1 MHRNQNL
8 LKYMKALKIGD
19 LTATTPIVQG
29 GMGVGI
35 SLSGLASAVANE
47 GGIGVISAAGLGVL
61 YSEYS
66 HDYSEAGIWGMRQE
80 IRKAREASKGIIGV
94 NIMVALSHFA
104 ELVKT
109 AIEEKVDIIFAG
121 AGLPLNLPSFLTEG
135 AKTKLAP
142 IVSSAR
148 AAKLICTKWFSEY
161 KYIPDAIVVEGPK
174 AGGHLGYKHE
184 QIEDEAFSL
193 EAIVPQ
199 VVAEVKKFA
208 DEHNCNIPIIAGGG
222 VYSGEDIYKIMALGA
237 DAVQMGTRF
246 VATEECDASDTFKQA
261 YINAKKEDIQIIK
274 SPVGL
279 PGRAIRN
286 GFLDKVADGLCRP
299 KKCAFNCLKTCDI
312 EKTPYCI
319 MLALYN
325 AYKGRME
332 HGYAFSGSN
341 AWRCDKIMK
350 VKELLDSLR
359 HEYAEYAAKQ

>member
-1 MHRNQNL
+1 
-8 LKYMKALKIGD
+8 MKELKIGN
-19 LTATTPIVQG
+19 LVATTPIVQG

-35 SLSGLASAVANE
+35 SLWRLASAVAEE
-47 GGIGVISAAGLGVL
+47 GGIGVISAAGLGLL
-61 YSEYS
+61 YNEYS

-80 IRKAREASKGIIGV
+80 IRKARQATKGIIGV
-94 NIMVALSHFA
+94 NIMVALSHFP
-104 ELVKT
+104 ELVRT

-121 AGLPLNLPSFLTEG
+121 AGLPLNLPSYLTEG
-135 AKTKLAP
+135 AVTKLAP

-148 AAKLICTKWFSEY
+148 AARLICTKWLSEY
-161 KYIPDAIVVEGPK
+161 NYIPDAIVVEGPK

-199 VVAEVKKFA
+199 VVEEVRNFSAK
-208 DEHNCNIPIIAGGG
+208 HNCHIPIIAGGG
-222 VYSGEDIYKIMALGA
+222 VYSGEDIHTILSLGA

-246 VATEECDASDTFKQA
+246 VATHECDASDTFKQA
-261 YINAKKEDIQIIK
+261 YINSTKDDIRIIK

-286 GFLDKVADGLCRP
+286 NFLDKVSDGLCRP
-299 KKCAFNCLKTCDI
+299 KKCAFNCLKTCDV

-332 HGYAFSGSN
+332 HGYAFGGSN
-341 AWRCDKIMK
+341 AWKCDKIVS
-350 VKELLDSLR
+350 VKELMDSLR
-359 HEYAEYAAKQ
+359 EEYKACAG

>member
-1 MHRNQNL
+1 
-8 LKYMKALKIGD
+8 MKELKIGN
-19 LTATTPIVQG
+19 LVATTPIVQG

-35 SLSGLASAVANE
+35 SLSGLASAVAEE
-47 GGIGVISAAGLGVL
+47 GGIGVISAAGLGLL
-61 YSEYS
+61 YNEYS

-80 IRKAREASKGIIGV
+80 IRKARQATKGIIGV
-94 NIMVALSHFA
+94 NIMVALSHFP
-104 ELVKT
+104 ELVRT

-121 AGLPLNLPSFLTEG
+121 AGLPLNLPSYLTEG
-135 AKTKLAP
+135 AVTKLAP

-148 AAKLICTKWFSEY
+148 AARLICTKWLSEY
-161 KYIPDAIVVEGPK
+161 NYIPDAIVVEGPK

-199 VVAEVKKFA
+199 VVEEVRNFSAK
-208 DEHNCNIPIIAGGG
+208 HNCHIPIIAGGG
-222 VYSGEDIYKIMALGA
+222 VYSGEDIHAILSLGA

-246 VATEECDASDTFKQA
+246 VTTHECDASDAFKQT
-261 YINAKKEDIQIIK
+261 YINSTKEDMQIIK

-286 GFLDKVADGLCRP
+286 NFLDKVSDGLCRP

-332 HGYAFSGSN
+332 HGYAFGGSN
-341 AWRCDKIMK
+341 AWMCDKIIS
-350 VKELLDSLR
+350 VKELMDTLR
-359 HEYAEYAAKQ
+359 REYKACAGK

>member
-1 MHRNQNL
+1 MNE
-8 LKYMKALKIGD
+8 LKIGD
-19 LTATTPIVQG
+19 LVATTPIVQG

-35 SLSGLASAVANE
+35 SLSGLASAVAEE
-47 GGIGVISAAGLGVL
+47 GGIGVISAAGLGLL
-61 YSEYS
+61 YNEYS

-80 IRKAREASKGIIGV
+80 IRKARQATKGIIGV
-94 NIMVALSHFA
+94 NIMVALSHFS

-109 AIEEKVDIIFAG
+109 AIEEGVDIVFAG
-121 AGLPLNLPSFLTEG
+121 AGLPLNLPSYLTEG
-135 AKTKLAP
+135 SKTKLAP

-148 AAKLICTKWFSEY
+148 AAKLICTKWLSEY
-161 KYIPDAIVVEGPK
+161 NYIPDAIVVEGPK

-199 VVAEVKKFA
+199 VVEVVKNFA
-208 DEHNCNIPIIAGGG
+208 AKHNCNIPVIAGGG
-222 VYSGEDIYKIMALGA
+222 VYSGEDIHRILSLGA
-237 DAVQMGTRF
+237 DAVQIGTRF
-246 VATEECDASDTFKQA
+246 VPTHECDASDAFKQA
-261 YINAKKEDIQIIK
+261 YINATKDDIQIIK

-286 GFLDKVADGLCRP
+286 SFLDKVADGLCRP

-341 AWRCDKIMK
+341 AWKCDKIVS
-350 VKELLDSLR
+350 VKELMDSLR
-359 HEYAEYAAKQ
+359 EEYKACAGK

>member
-1 MHRNQNL
+1 MNE
-8 LKYMKALKIGD
+8 LKIGN

-35 SLSGLASAVANE
+35 SLSGLASAVAEE
-47 GGIGVISAAGLGVL
+47 GGIGVISAAGLGLL
-61 YSEYS
+61 YNEYS

-80 IRKAREASKGIIGV
+80 IRKARQATKGIIGV
-94 NIMVALSHFA
+94 NIMVALTHFP

-121 AGLPLNLPSFLTEG
+121 AGLPLNLPSYLTEG
-135 AKTKLAP
+135 ATTKLAP

-148 AAKLICTKWFSEY
+148 AARLLCTKWFSEY
-161 KYIPDAIVVEGPK
+161 NYIPDAIVVEGPK

-199 VVAEVKKFA
+199 VVEEVKNFSSK
-208 DEHNCNIPIIAGGG
+208 HNCHIPIIAGGG
-222 VYSGEDIYKIMALGA
+222 VYSGEDIHRILSLGA

-246 VATEECDASDTFKQA
+246 VATHECDASDTFKQA
-261 YINAKKEDIQIIK
+261 YINAKKDDIQIIK
-274 SPVGL
+274 SPVGM

-286 GFLDKVADGLCRP
+286 VFLDKVSEGLCRP

-341 AWRCDKIMK
+341 AWRCDRIVS
-350 VKELLDSLR
+350 VKELMDSLR
-359 HEYAEYAAKQ
+359 EEYKACAGK